1 MEDIFLPVM
10 ESSVVLASHYAKES
24 GRNTVTARDM
34 MYGLMYA
41 ARNVVGKQLGSLFP
55 EIYDES
61 ESDEEDLETVDDD
74 EEPFTRYQGND
85 TESIG
90 YKMNQCADTWDDW
103 VPESPAEQALK
114 SAVEN
119 QRHLLG

>member
-1 MEDIFLPVM
+1 MEDIFLPVL

-24 GRNTVTARDM
+24 GRNTVTASDM

-55 EIYDES
+55 EIYDSE